1 MQLWQKKPQLEYLS
15 VEPLE
20 DITVL
25 LTSTLIAVVSME
37 AECAVGPK
45 VLTIE
50 YLPLE
55 RVSYTHYPIRFEKD
69 QVKTQALIESISEIN
84 VITLLYA
91 IKLVL
96 KIWATNIVAQ
106 KIGWR

>member
-1 MQLWQKKPQLEYLS
+1 M
-15 VEPLE
+15 
-20 DITVL
+20 
-25 LTSTLIAVVSME
+25 IAVVSMG
-37 AECAVGPK
+37 AERAVGLK

-55 RVSYTHYPIRFEKD
+55 RVLYTHYLIRFEKN
-69 QVKTQALIESISEIN
+69 QVKTQTLIKSISEIN